1 MTDNNNYNSNLSIVD
16 EESIIDGD
24 SKYEECLDIF
34 RSVLDRLDEFTSK
47 NVNNDSAA
55 ILSSNQSNTLI
66 NSLSK
71 INNSTISSILY
82 DNQSKNIKNETKDNP
97 KMDSEYIIN
106 ELLKRRTEYR
116 SIIDKKQTLLKN
128 KRKGFN
134 KKLKNTLNFITEN
147 NDDEK
152 AKKINLWN

>member
-82 DNQSKNIKNETKDNP
+82 DNQSKNIKNETKDSP

-106 ELLKRRTEYR
+106 ELYY
-116 SIIDKKQTLLKN
+116 
-128 KRKGFN
+128 
-134 KKLKNTLNFITEN
+134 
-147 NDDEK
+147 
-152 AKKINLWN
+152 